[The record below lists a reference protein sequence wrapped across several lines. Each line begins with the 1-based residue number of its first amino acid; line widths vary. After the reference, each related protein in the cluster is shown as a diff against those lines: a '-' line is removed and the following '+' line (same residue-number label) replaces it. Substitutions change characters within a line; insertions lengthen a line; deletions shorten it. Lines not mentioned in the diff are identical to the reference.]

1 LLLVAVIDSLGVP
14 SLPRTP
20 QVHKKLHKFDGR
32 QRRFRAFSRRAWHYQ
47 GVGKKPDAA
56 KPEQA
61 PPTGDVALVFGKNE
75 QGVHILRRRD
85 ENAPIEAGLL
95 QPLVEGRPITGELI
109 SMKQREDMPLLYDV
123 KSEMGASETHAA
135 REVRDVRS
143 SGPSQVATDEYRK
156 GWDAIWGG
164 RGSSRRDVN

>member
-1 LLLVAVIDSLGVP
+1 M
-14 SLPRTP
+14 
-20 QVHKKLHKFDGR
+20 
-32 QRRFRAFSRRAWHYQ
+32 
-47 GVGKKPDAA
+47 GKKSDAG

-109 SMKQREDMPLLYDV
+109 SMRQREDMPFLYDV
-123 KSEMGASETHAA
+123 KSEMGAPAPEGHAP
-135 REVRDVRS
+135 RDGRV
-143 SGPSQVATDEYRK
+143 SGPSQVATDSYRK